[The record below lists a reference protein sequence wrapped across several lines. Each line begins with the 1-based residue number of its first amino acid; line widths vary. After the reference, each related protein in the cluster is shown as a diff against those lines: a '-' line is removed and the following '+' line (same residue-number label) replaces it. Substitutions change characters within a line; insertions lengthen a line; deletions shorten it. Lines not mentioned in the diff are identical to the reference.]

1 MTTMRNGTKVFI
13 AGSRRLTKLRKEVKS
28 RLDNIIEKGLT
39 VVVGDANGADKAV
52 QQYLASKGYQQVV
65 VFCMRGKCRNN
76 VGHWPTREI
85 AATPG
90 ARGFEFYSAK
100 DRVMGEEADYGLMLW
115 DGQSRG
121 TLTNIVDLVR
131 QGKPVV
137 VYVAPSGDFYT
148 LRESGQLA
156 EMVRRFDP
164 DALDRIDREL
174 QVASVNSPGR
184 KVDAAPLF

>member
-1 MTTMRNGTKVFI
+1 MTRAGNGTKVFI
-13 AGSRRLTKLRKEVKS
+13 AGSRRLSRLNADVKS
-28 RLDNIIEKGLT
+28 RLDNIIEKGFT

-52 QQYLASKGYQQVV
+52 QQYLASAGYQQVV
-65 VFCMRGKCRNN
+65 VFCMSGKCRNN
-76 VGHWPTREI
+76 IGHWPAREI
-85 AATPG
+85 AAAPG

-100 DRVMGEEADYGLMLW
+100 DRAMGEEADYGLMLW

-137 VYVAPSGDFYT
+137 VYVAPAGDFYT
-148 LRESGQLA
+148 LRQSEQLA

-164 DALDRIDREL
+164 EAVGRIDREL
-174 QVASVNSPGR
+174 QVAAAHGPGR
-184 KVDAAPLF
+184 KANAAPLF